1 MKQRCTTVRLPLVY
15 GVVACGAGILIGAL
29 LARVA
34 SGAWFASWV
43 WLVVW
48 GVLLLLL
55 LRWRFVWSVVLLCMV
70 GMLLGYTRGNMVMA
84 GMQPA
89 VAMYGHEVL
98 LEGVVSEDVT
108 ITKRGDAVVRLAA
121 HTVQK
126 TPVEGIFWVVV
137 SGDDGKRLQRSDI
150 VQIQGRLQEG
160 FGTYAGAMYR
170 AKVVQVQREVG
181 RDPFVELRDW
191 LSGGIH
197 QQLASTEAALG
208 AGYVLGQKS
217 ALPPDFDEALRTV
230 GLTHVVVAS
239 GYNLTILVRFA
250 RRLFGRVSRYAAA
263 LAGGS
268 MAAMF
273 IGITGLSPSMMRAGM
288 VAGISLLAWYYGR
301 QLHPLVLLLV
311 TAAISVLVQPS
322 YIWGDVGWLLSFAAF
337 AGVMLCAPVLQS
349 YFFGDAKPGALRQIV
364 GETLS
369 AQVYTAP
376 IILVMFGTFSNVAL
390 LANILVLPL
399 VPLAMV
405 MVAVTGLA
413 SLWIPMAAGVVA
425 WPTQA
430 LLQYMTMV
438 VDTLAAVPWAA
449 TEWQVGWQMAVAMY
463 VVLAIVTI
471 WLYRRSTVEYRA
483 VNVVE

>member
-1 MKQRCTTVRLPLVY
+1 M
-15 GVVACGAGILIGAL
+15 GAL

-34 SGAWFASWV
+34 SDAWLVSWV

-48 GVLLLLL
+48 CVLLLLL
-55 LRWRFVWSVVLLCMV
+55 LQWRSIWSIVLLCVV
-70 GMLLGYTRGNMVMA
+70 GVLLGYTRGNMVMV

-89 VAMYGHEVL
+89 IEMYGQEVL

-108 ITKRGDAVVRLAA
+108 ITKRGDAVVRLVA
-121 HTVQK
+121 HKVQK
-126 TPVEGIFWVVV
+126 TPVGGIFWVVV
-137 SGDDGKRLQRSDI
+137 SGDTGKQMQRSDT
-150 VQIQGRLQEG
+150 VQIQGKLQEG
-160 FGTYAGAMYR
+160 FGTYTGAMYR
-170 AKVVQVQREVG
+170 ARVVQVRREAG
-181 RDPFVELRDW
+181 KDPFVEVRDW

-273 IGITGLSPSMMRAGM
+273 MGITGLSPSMMRAGM

-301 QLHPLVLLLV
+301 QLHPMVLLLV

-349 YFFGDAKPGALRQIV
+349 YFFGDTKPGALRQII

-369 AQVYTAP
+369 AQLYTAP

-399 VPLAMV
+399 VPLAMG
-405 MVAVTGLA
+405 MVAITGLA
-413 SLWIPMAAGVVA
+413 ALWLPMFAGVMA

-438 VDTLAAVPWAA
+438 VDSLAAVPWAA
-449 TEWQVGWQMAVAMY
+449 TEWQVNWQAAAAMY
-463 VVLAIVTI
+463 VVLAIVTT
-471 WLYRRSTVEYRA
+471 WLYRLSTVEYRA

>member
-1 MKQRCTTVRLPLVY
+1 M
-15 GVVACGAGILIGAL
+15 GAL

-34 SGAWFASWV
+34 SDAWLVSWV

-48 GVLLLLL
+48 CVLLLLL
-55 LRWRFVWSVVLLCMV
+55 LQWRSIWSIVLLCVV
-70 GMLLGYTRGNMVMA
+70 GVLLGYTRGNMVMV

-89 VAMYGHEVL
+89 IEMYGQEVL

-108 ITKRGDAVVRLAA
+108 ITKRGDAVVRLVA
-121 HTVQK
+121 HKVQK
-126 TPVEGIFWVVV
+126 TPVGGIFWVVV
-137 SGDDGKRLQRSDI
+137 SGDTGKQMQRSDT
-150 VQIQGRLQEG
+150 VQIQGKLQEG
-160 FGTYAGAMYR
+160 FGTYTGAMYR
-170 AKVVQVQREVG
+170 ARVVQVRREAG
-181 RDPFVELRDW
+181 KDPFVEVRDW

-208 AGYVLGQKS
+208 TGYVLGQKS

-273 IGITGLSPSMMRAGM
+273 MGITGLSPSMMRAGM

-301 QLHPLVLLLV
+301 QLHPMVLLLV

-349 YFFGDAKPGALRQIV
+349 YFFGDTKPGALRQII

-369 AQVYTAP
+369 AQLYTAP

-399 VPLAMV
+399 VPLAMG
-405 MVAVTGLA
+405 MVAITGLA
-413 SLWIPMAAGVVA
+413 ALWLPMFAGVMA

-438 VDTLAAVPWAA
+438 VDSLAAVPWAA
-449 TEWQVGWQMAVAMY
+449 TEWQVNWQAAAAMY
-463 VVLAIVTI
+463 VVLAIVTT